1 MTATAPRPG
10 TDDREFD
17 LTYGELFIR
26 DEAHDVWRRLRAEA
40 PVSWQ
45 EGRLWFPGFW
55 SITKHADILA
65 ISRDPHTFISS
76 KGISMGTDPNPPREE
91 RESTPSMITTDP
103 PRHVRLRRLVNKGFT
118 PRMIALMEPGIRDM
132 THRIIDNVLPRGE
145 CDFVT
150 DVAAQLPLA
159 VICTM
164 LGAPEEDWPLL
175 FSLTNQVLGPDDPE
189 YQTEGRDRRETAAHG
204 SRQMFAYYARTVAAR
219 RREPQEDLVTHLTQA
234 EIDGE
239 VLSESEILAFCQL
252 LVLAGNETTRNA
264 ISGGL
269 LAFLEHPDQWERLRA
284 DRSLMPTAVEEILRW
299 SSPLAHMMRTATRDV
314 EIRGQQIKAG
324 ERVILWYPSA
334 NRDEEIFA
342 DPYRFDIGR
351 TPNEHLAFGY
361 GEHFCLG
368 SGLARLEIRVMFEVL
383 LDRLTNI
390 EQVGAVERLRSTFLH
405 GIKHL
410 PIRYTA
416 VGES

>member
-1 MTATAPRPG
+1 MTATAPRPD
-10 TDDREFD
+10 TDDRELD
-17 LTYGELFIR
+17 LTFGELFIR
-26 DEAHDVWRRLRAEA
+26 DEAHAVWRRLRAEA

-76 KGISMGTDPNPPREE
+76 KGISMGTDPNPPRQD
-91 RESTPSMITTDP
+91 RETTPSMINTDP

-132 THRIIDNVLPRGE
+132 THRIISDVLPRGE

-204 SRQMFAYYARTVAAR
+204 SRQMFAYYAKTVASR
-219 RREPQEDLVTHLTQA
+219 RQEPKEDLVTLLTQA

-239 VLSESEILAFCQL
+239 VLSEPEILAFCQL

-269 LAFLEHPDQWERLRA
+269 LAFIENPDQWERLRA
-284 DRSLMPTAVEEILRW
+284 DRSLIPTAVEEILRW
-299 SSPLAHMMRTATRDV
+299 SSPLAHMMRTATRDT

-324 ERVILWYPSA
+324 DRVMLWYPSA
-334 NRDEEIFA
+334 NRDEEIFD

-368 SGLARLEIRVMFEVL
+368 AGLARLEIRVMFDAL

-390 EQVGAVERLRSTFLH
+390 ELTGDVERLRSTFLH
-405 GIKHL
+405 GIKHM
-410 PIRYTA
+410 PIRYAA
-416 VGES
+416 V

>member
-1 MTATAPRPG
+1 MTATAPRPD
-10 TDDREFD
+10 TDDREYD

-65 ISRDPHTFISS
+65 ISRDPQTFISS
-76 KGISMGTDPNPPREE
+76 KGISMGADPNPPRQE
-91 RESTPSMITTDP
+91 RESTPSMITVDP
-103 PRHVRLRRLVNKGFT
+103 PRHARLRRLVSKGFT
-118 PRMIALMEPGIRDM
+118 PRMVALMEPGIRDM
-132 THRIIDNVLPRGE
+132 THRIIDGILPRGE

-204 SRQMFAYYARTVAAR
+204 ARQMFAYYAKTVASR
-219 RREPQEDLVTHLTQA
+219 RQNPQEDLVTHLTQA

-239 VLSESEILAFCQL
+239 VLSEEEILAFCQL

-269 LAFLEHPDQWERLRA
+269 LAFIEHPDQWARLRT

-342 DPYRFDIGR
+342 DPYRFDVSR

-368 SGLARLEIRVMFEVL
+368 SGLARLEIRVMFDVL

-390 EQVGAVERLRSTFLH
+390 EQTGSVERLRSTFLH

-410 PIRYTA
+410 PIRFSA
-416 VGES
+416 V

>member
-1 MTATAPRPG
+1 MAATAPRP
-10 TDDREFD
+10 DARERELD

-26 DEAHDVWRRLRAEA
+26 DGAHEVWRRLRAEN

-76 KGISMGTDPNPPREE
+76 KGISMAADPTPPPEE
-91 RESTPSMITTDP
+91 RESTPSMITVDP

-118 PRMIALMEPGIRDM
+118 PRMVGLMEPGIRDI
-132 THRIIDNVLPRGE
+132 TLRVIDKVAARGE

-150 DVAAQLPLA
+150 EVAAQLPLA

-189 YQTEGRDRRETAAHG
+189 YQTEGRDRRETARHG
-204 SRQMFAYYARTVAAR
+204 ARQMFAYYAKTVADR
-219 RREPQEDLVTHLTQA
+219 RREPQEDLVTLLTQA

-239 VLSESEILAFCQL
+239 VLTEEEILAFCQL

-269 LAFLEHPDQWERLRA
+269 LAFIEHPGQWERLRA
-284 DRSLMPTAVEEILRW
+284 DRALLPTAVEEILRW

-314 EIRGQQIKAG
+314 AIRDQQIKAG
-324 ERVILWYPSA
+324 DRVILWYPSA
-334 NRDEEIFA
+334 NRDEEAFP
-342 DPYRFDIGR
+342 DPDRFDVGR
-351 TPNEHLAFGY
+351 TPNDHLAFGF

-368 SGLARLEIRVMFEVL
+368 AGLARLEIRVMFDAL
-383 LDRLTNI
+383 LDRLTDI
-390 EQVGAVERLRSTFLH
+390 ELTGPVERLRSTFLH
-405 GIKHL
+405 GIKHM
-410 PIRYTA
+410 PIRFSE
-416 VGES
+416 V

>member
-1 MTATAPRPG
+1 MVAPSPARP
-10 TDDREFD
+10 DAEDRQLD

-26 DEAHDVWRRLRAEA
+26 DEAHAVWRRLRAES

-45 EGRLWFPGFW
+45 DGRLWFPGFW

-65 ISRDPHTFISS
+65 ISRDPHTYISS
-76 KGISMGTDPNPPREE
+76 KGIAMATDPNTPPDQGGAGD
-91 RESTPSMITTDP
+91 SMITTDP

-118 PRMIALMEPGIRDM
+118 PRMVALMEPGIRAM
-132 THRIIDNVLPRGE
+132 AEEIVAGVAPRGE

-150 DVAAQLPLA
+150 EIAAQLPLA

-164 LGAPEEDWPLL
+164 VGAPREDWPML
-175 FSLTNQVLGPDDPE
+175 FDLTNQVLGPDDPE
-189 YQTEGRDRRETAAHG
+189 YQTEGRDRRATAQHG
-204 SRQMFAYYARTVAAR
+204 TKLMLEYFARTVADR
-219 RREPQEDLVTHLTQA
+219 RREPREDMVTLLTQA

-239 VLSESEILAFCQL
+239 ALSDREILAFCQL

-269 LAFLEHPDQWERLRA
+269 LAFLEYPGEWARLRA
-284 DRSLMPTAVEEILRW
+284 DPSLMPTAVEEILRW

-314 EIRGQQIKAG
+314 EIRGQRIKAG
-324 ERVILWYPSA
+324 DRLMLWYPSA
-334 NRDEEIFA
+334 NRDEEVFA

-351 TPNEHLAFGY
+351 VPNEHLAFGF

-368 SGLARLEIRVMFEVL
+368 AGLARLEIRVMFETIL
-383 LDRLTNI
+383 ARLDDIALT
-390 EQVGAVERLRSTFLH
+390 GPVERLRSTFLH
-405 GIKHL
+405 GIKHM
-410 PIRYTA
+410 PIRFA
-416 VGES
+416 VR

>member
-1 MTATAPRPG
+1 MTATAPRPE
-10 TDDREFD
+10 TEDREFD

-26 DEAHDVWRRLRAEA
+26 DEAHAVWRRLRAEA

-65 ISRDPHTFISS
+65 ISRDPHTFISG
-76 KGISMGTDPNPPREE
+76 KGIAMATDPNQSTEE
-91 RESTPSMITTDP
+91 ASAGTSMITTDP

-118 PRMIALMEPGIRDM
+118 PRMVGLMEPGIRDM
-132 THRIIDNVLPRGE
+132 THRVIDNILPRGE

-175 FSLTNQVLGPDDPE
+175 FKLTNQVLGPDDPE
-189 YQTEGRDRRETAAHG
+189 YQTEGRDRRETAQHG
-204 SRQMFAYYARTVAAR
+204 TRQMMEYYARTVADR
-219 RREPQEDLVTHLTQA
+219 RANPKEDLVTLLTQA

-239 VLSESEILAFCQL
+239 VLTEREILSFCQL

-284 DRSLMPTAVEEILRW
+284 DRSLIPKAVEEILRW

-314 EIRGQQIKAG
+314 EIRGVTIKAG
-324 ERVILWYPSA
+324 DRVMLWYPSA
-334 NRDEEIFA
+334 NRDEEVFA

-351 TPNEHLAFGY
+351 VPNEHLAFGF

-368 SGLARLEIRVMFEVL
+368 AALARLEGRVLLEEL
-383 LDRLTNI
+383 LDRFAT
-390 EQVGAVERLRSTFLH
+390 VEPAGPVSRLAS
-405 GIKHL
+405 GVVAGVV
-410 PIRYTA
+410 TA
-416 VGES
+416 PLVLR

>member
-1 MTATAPRPG
+1 MTATAPRPD
-10 TDDREFD
+10 TEDRELD

-26 DEAHDVWRRLRAEA
+26 DEAHTVWRRLRAES

-76 KGISMGTDPNPPREE
+76 KGISMATDPNPPREE
-91 RESTPSMITTDP
+91 REATPSMITVDP

-118 PRMIALMEPGIRDM
+118 PRMVALMEPGIRDM
-132 THRIIDNVLPRGE
+132 THRIVNEVAPRGE

-150 DVAAQLPLA
+150 DIAAQLPLA

-164 LGAPEEDWPLL
+164 LGAPESDWPLL

-189 YQTEGRDRRETAAHG
+189 YQTEGRNRQETARHG
-204 SRQMFAYYARTVAAR
+204 SRQMFAYYAKTVADR
-219 RREPQEDLVTHLTQA
+219 RREPREDLVTHLTQA
-234 EIDGE
+234 ELDGE
-239 VLSESEILAFCQL
+239 GLSEEEILAFCQL

-269 LAFLEHPDQWERLRA
+269 LAFVEHPDQWERLRA

-324 ERVILWYPSA
+324 DRVMLWYPSA
-334 NRDEEIFA
+334 NRDEEIFD

-351 TPNEHLAFGY
+351 TPNEHLAFGF

-368 SGLARLEIRVMFEVL
+368 AGLARLEIRVMFEVL
-383 LDRLTNI
+383 LDRLTDI
-390 EQVGAVERLRSTFLH
+390 ELVGPVERLRSTFLH
-405 GIKHL
+405 GIKHM
-410 PIRYTA
+410 PIRFGV
-416 VGES
+416 VGL